1 VSAQR
6 IAIEGGADGNASP
19 PAPAAGAQ
27 SEKPVIFYVPPDGA
41 LRRELSLAELKDV
54 VRSGT
59 GQLWVDMRVTSRLC
73 IAMLDNVFAFHP
85 LAVEDAL
92 NPSSRVKLDE
102 YPGFLFAI
110 VRGVRFQT
118 DTEDPYDLETFNIN
132 FFLGPNY
139 LVTVHGGQSPAFVD
153 VSERVLRGPDLLAR
167 GGERV
172 MHALMDG
179 AIDNYFPLLDEI
191 DDYIDALEQRVFT
204 KFDDKA
210 LHDIFSLKRV
220 VLSLRRHLSPMREV
234 FNILSNRPTPLV
246 AQDSQVYFRDIYD
259 HMLRINDTIE
269 TYRDLLSSTLESYL
283 TQVSNRLGAI
293 TKGLSV
299 VATLSIPFVVIS
311 GMWGMN
317 VVEIPWSHYP
327 HAFWDLLAIQ
337 LTLAAGLLI
346 ALRWRKLL

>member
-1 VSAQR
+1 MPDSATQP
-6 IAIEGGADGNASP
+6 AAA
-19 PAPAAGAQ
+19 APAQPAGDV
-27 SEKPVIFYVPPDGA
+27 SKPSILYVGPDGA
-41 LRRELSLAELKDV
+41 LRQDLSLPELSEV
-54 VRSGT
+54 VRSGK
-59 GQLWVDMRVTSRLC
+59 GELWVDMRVGSRQC
-73 IAMLDNVFAFHP
+73 VAMLDNVFHFHP

-102 YPGFLFAI
+102 YPGFMFAI
-110 VRGVRFQT
+110 VRGVQFQR

-139 LVTVHGGQSPAFVD
+139 LVTVHGGQSPAFAD
-153 VSERVLRGPDLLAR
+153 IRDRVLRGPDLLQKGA
-167 GGERV
+167 ERV
-172 MHALMDG
+172 MHAVMDS

-191 DDYIDALEQRVFT
+191 DEYIDALEQRVFT
-204 KFDDKA
+204 KFDQSA
-210 LHDIFSLKRV
+210 LYDIFTLKRT
-220 VLSLRRHLSPMREV
+220 VLSLRRHLAPQREV
-234 FNILSNRPTPLV
+234 FNVLSNRPTPLI
-246 AQDSQVYFRDIYD
+246 ATESQIYFRDIYD
-259 HMLRINDTIE
+259 HTLRINDTIE

-299 VATLSIPFVVIS
+299 VATLSIPFVVVS

-317 VVEIPWSHYP
+317 VVEIPWAHHA

-346 ALRWRKLL
+346 ILRWRNLL

>member
-1 VSAQR
+1 VTAQGT
-6 IAIEGGADGNASP
+6 ATDGQSGADGAATT
-19 PAPAAGAQ
+19 PAPAGHP
-27 SEKPVIFYVPPDGA
+27 EKPEIYYVAPDGT

-54 VRSGT
+54 IQSGT

-118 DTEDPYDLETFNIN
+118 DTDDPYDLETFNIN
-132 FFLGPNY
+132 YFLGPNY
-139 LVTVHGGQSPAFVD
+139 LVTVHGGQSPAFAD
-153 VSERVLRGPDLLAR
+153 VSERVLRGPELLGR

-204 KFDDKA
+204 KFDEKA
-210 LHDIFSLKRV
+210 LYDIFSLKRV

-246 AQDSQVYFRDIYD
+246 AQDVQVYFRDIYD

-299 VATLSIPFVVIS
+299 VATVSIPFVVVS

-317 VVEIPWSHYP
+317 FTHIPWSDRP
-327 HAFWDLLAIQ
+327 AAFWDMLALQ
-337 LTLAAGLLI
+337 LGLAAMLLI
-346 ALRWRKLL
+346 FLRWKKML